1 MQRAGPGPA
10 LRQYSTGGWSCPS
23 ARRLDRDVG
32 AAAAPALEAH
42 GAGGGGEEG
51 VVGPHA
57 DVGAGMEGGAALAHD
72 DVAGRDDLAAI
83 ALHAQAL
90 ARRVAAVAGAA
101 ACFLVCHSATPS
113 WPSRP

>member
-1 MQRAGPGPA
+1 MAQGSNAKGGSRTRP
-10 LRQYSTGGWSCPS
+10 RHSSDGGWTCPS
-23 ARRLDRDVG
+23 ARRLDRDEG
-32 AAAAPALEAH
+32 AAAARALEAH

-51 VVGPHA
+51 VVGAHA

-72 DVAGRDDLAAI
+72 DVAGRHDLAAE

-113 WPSRP
+113 